1 MKTKIR
7 HITHRLLVYL
17 CLVTLPSTLYASS
30 DSEGAMFRQV
40 KIVAERLASPHVPRS
55 GHSTFYINGELT
67 VIGGHTSGFIP
78 TPTAEYYKD
87 GEWHLMQMVYAH
99 DGGLT
104 VPLKSGKVLIA
115 GGFEKHLGIGQTF
128 VVEKYDPGDHSFTGF
143 GCLDKKR
150 VSASGIELDSSQVYI
165 AGNWYH
171 DDAIERFDGVETF
184 SFFKNV
190 TEERTLPHLLRIAP
204 NDILILG
211 GSGIHGEPLHSG
223 IVDRLHGDTLH
234 VPLLETWRPLQF
246 DFGHHCDNSFIGN
259 AEKGIFA
266 YLIPVQNG
274 DGQVA
279 IAHVEGTSFS
289 LLPTACPIPTKSQWG
304 DIRYY
309 TPVVVDRQAKR
320 GYMMGID
327 KDCRQYILAID
338 YNKRIDKGVPLTL
351 YYTDPL
357 PDVCS
362 LPVLTPDG
370 DLVMVGG
377 VNFQTN
383 NNYSPSGSAY
393 LFHVGTTSVA
403 ADHQQSWWLWVLL
416 AVLAIM
422 AVVLFVVMRKRRQQK
437 VMPPPINP
445 NEILIQRICLLM
457 ENQRLFLN
465 SELKV
470 SDVAAALNTNQR
482 NISGCVKSMRDCSFA
497 QFVNNYRIDYAK
509 QLLRTRPDIK
519 LTEVYLKSGFANET
533 SFFRTFKAITG
544 QTPKEWMTS
553 TDSLKG
559 VESLP
564 NREEGAY

>member
-17 CLVTLPSTLYASS
+17 CLVTLPSTLYATS

-40 KIVAERLASPHVPRS
+40 KIVAERLASLHIPRS

-78 TPTAEYYKD
+78 TPTAEYYND
-87 GEWHLMQMVYAH
+87 GKWHLMQMVYAH
-99 DGGLT
+99 DGGFT

-128 VVEKYDPGDHSFTGF
+128 VVEKYDPASHSFEGF
-143 GCLDKKR
+143 GCLDHKR
-150 VSASGIELDSSQVYI
+150 VAASGIELDSSQVYI
-165 AGNWYH
+165 TGNWYH
-171 DDAIERFDGVETF
+171 EDAIERFDGEETF
-184 SFFKNV
+184 TFVKNV
-190 TEERTLPHLLRIAP
+190 AEGRDLPHLFRISP
-204 NDILILG
+204 DDILIV
-211 GSGIHGEPLHSG
+211 SGTDIHGEPLRSG

-279 IAHVEGTSFS
+279 IAHVEGTRFS

-309 TPVVVDRQAKR
+309 TPVVVDRQSKR

-403 ADHQQSWWLWVLL
+403 ADHQQLWWLWVLL
-416 AVLAIM
+416 AVLAITL
-422 AVVLFVVMRKRRQQK
+422 AVLFFVMRKRRQQTPSPSS
-437 VMPPPINP
+437 VNP
-445 NEILIQRICLLM
+445 HEILMQRICLLM
-457 ENQRLFLN
+457 EQQKPFLQSN
-465 SELKV
+465 IKI
-470 SDVAAALNTNQR
+470 SDVASLLGTNSR
-482 NISGCVKSMRDCSFA
+482 YVSDCIKTVRGCSFTH
-497 QFVNNYRIDYAK
+497 FVNKYRIDYAQ
-509 QLLRTRPDIK
+509 QLMRQQPGIK
-519 LTEVYLKSGFANET
+519 ITEVYIKSGFANET
-533 SFFRTFKAITG
+533 SFFRTFKMIVG
-544 QTPKEWMTS
+544 MTPKEWMAQN
-553 TDSLKG
+553 D
-559 VESLP
+559 
-564 NREEGAY
+564 

>member
-1 MKTKIR
+1 
-7 HITHRLLVYL
+7 
-17 CLVTLPSTLYASS
+17 
-30 DSEGAMFRQV
+30 MFRQV
-40 KIVAERLASPHVPRS
+40 KIVAERLASLHVPRS

-128 VVEKYDPGDHSFTGF
+128 VVEKYDPADHSFTGF

-171 DDAIERFDGVETF
+171 DDAIERFDGEETF
-184 SFFKNV
+184 TFVKNV
-190 TEERTLPHLLRIAP
+190 AEGRDLPHLFRISP
-204 NDILILG
+204 DDILIV
-211 GSGIHGEPLHSG
+211 SGTDIHGEPLHSG

-403 ADHQQSWWLWVLL
+403 ASSQQPWWLWGLLALLAITL
-416 AVLAIM
+416 AVL
-422 AVVLFVVMRKRRQQK
+422 FFVMRKRRQQTPSPSS
-437 VMPPPINP
+437 VNP
-445 NEILIQRICLLM
+445 HEILMQRICLLM
-457 ENQRLFLN
+457 EQQKPFLQSN
-465 SELKV
+465 IKI
-470 SDVAAALNTNQR
+470 SDVASLLGTNSR
-482 NISGCVKSMRDCSFA
+482 YVSDCIKTVRGCSFTH
-497 QFVNNYRIDYAK
+497 FVNKYRIDYAQ
-509 QLLRTRPDIK
+509 QLMRQQPGIK
-519 LTEVYLKSGFANET
+519 ITEVYIKSGFANET
-533 SFFRTFKAITG
+533 SFFRTFKMIVG
-544 QTPKEWMTS
+544 MTPKEWMAQN
-553 TDSLKG
+553 D
-559 VESLP
+559 
-564 NREEGAY
+564 